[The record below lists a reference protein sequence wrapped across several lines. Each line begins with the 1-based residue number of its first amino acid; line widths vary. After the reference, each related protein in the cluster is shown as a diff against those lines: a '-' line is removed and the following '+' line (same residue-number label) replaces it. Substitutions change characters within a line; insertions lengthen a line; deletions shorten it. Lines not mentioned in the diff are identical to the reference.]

1 MTRKAGERSMM
12 SGSGGN
18 TTVKT
23 SSEAGVDL
31 LAHLQAL
38 WIARGAYR

>member
-1 MTRKAGERSMM
+1 M
-12 SGSGGN
+12 SGGGGN

-23 SSEAGVDL
+23 SSQAGVDL
-31 LAHLQAL
+31 LAHIMAM